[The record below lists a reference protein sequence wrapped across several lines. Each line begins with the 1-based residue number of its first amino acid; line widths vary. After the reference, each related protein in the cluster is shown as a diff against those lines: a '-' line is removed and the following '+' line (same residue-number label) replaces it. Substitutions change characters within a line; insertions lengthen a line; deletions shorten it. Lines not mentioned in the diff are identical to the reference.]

1 MNCAATQKKCSST
14 LLFVLLVS
22 RSARTLRTI
31 LVTLSKQKLEKP
43 EENKHLSIFFFFVGA
58 DHVTAI
64 PAAARRAETRAVWLS
79 ATATNLENTIFLI
92 ANRQPGIPAAVSRNR
107 AFAPDP

>member
-31 LVTLSKQKLEKP
+31 LVTSSKQKLEKL
-43 EENKHLSIFFFFVGA
+43 EENKHLSIFLCWA
-58 DHVTAI
+58 HHVTSVSCCCHGEPKPGPYAKCDSDKSRKHGFF
-64 PAAARRAETRAVWLS
+64 AWLIGQ
-79 ATATNLENTIFLI
+79 A
-92 ANRQPGIPAAVSRNR
+92 GIPAAVSRNR